1 MDFAQSQRN
10 PGRHLVGLGAV
21 VLLHVII
28 VYALLTGLARKVVE
42 VVKAPLQVKVIEE
55 VKPPPPPDLPPPPPP
70 KLAAPP
76 PPFIPPPEVQIATP
90 PPVAPTITAVSN
102 QAPPEPTLPREVP
115 QPAPVAAAPA
125 PPARA
130 QIGVT
135 CPNWG
140 EIKGEIQYPKQA
152 IQDNIQGDVTIEFT
166 VGPGGEIKDPVI
178 VKSANRVF
186 NAVTMK
192 AVQRLRCVGQGR
204 DVKVQAPFTFR
215 LE

>member
-1 MDFAQSQRN
+1 MDFAQTQRS
-10 PGRHLVGLGAV
+10 PTRHLMGIGAV
-21 VLLHVII
+21 ILLHIVII
-28 VYALLTGLARKVVE
+28 YALLTGLARKVVE

-55 VKPPPPPDLPPPPPP
+55 TRPPPPPDLPPPPPP

-76 PPFIPPPEVQIATP
+76 PPV
-90 PPVAPTITAVSN
+90 PVITAVTTV
-102 QAPPEPTLPREVP
+102 APPEPTLPRDVP
-115 QPAPVAAAPA
+115 VPVPAPA
-125 PPARA
+125 PPAPTHA

-140 EIKGEIQYPKQA
+140 AIRSEIGYPRQA
-152 IQDNIQGDVTIEFT
+152 QLDNIQGDVTIEFT
-166 VGPGGEIKDPVI
+166 VGPTGEIKDATI

-192 AVQRLRCVGQGR
+192 AVRALKCVGQGQ
-204 DVKVQAPFTFR
+204 DVKVIAPFTFR

>member
-10 PGRHLVGLGAV
+10 PTRHFAGIGAV
-21 VLLHVII
+21 ILLHIVII
-28 VYALLTGLARKVVE
+28 YALVTGLARKVVE

-55 VKPPPPPDLPPPPPP
+55 TRPPPPPDLPPPPPP

-90 PPVAPTITAVSN
+90 PPPAPIATVTTV
-102 QAPPEPTLPREVP
+102 APPEPTLPRDV
-115 QPAPVAAAPA
+115 PAPPAPPAPA
-125 PPARA
+125 PPSHA

-140 EIKGEIQYPKQA
+140 AIRSEIAYPRQA
-152 IQDNIQGDVTIEFT
+152 QLDNIQGDVTIEFT
-166 VGPGGEIKDPVI
+166 VGPTGEIKDATI

-192 AVQRLRCVGQGR
+192 AVQKLKCVGQGQ
-204 DVKVQAPFTFR
+204 DVKVIAPFTFR